1 MEQRPCLVQQ
11 VFHADVWGQDIL
23 CRYSFLYGFFPH
35 KSLAFF
41 RRTASF
47 FFLAPSFFYD
57 AVE

>member
-11 VFHADVWGQDIL
+11 AFHADVWGQDVL
-23 CRYSFLYGFFPH
+23 QGTVFCMAFSTQVSGV
-35 KSLAFF
+35 FF
-41 RRTASF
+41 RGTASF